1 MKTNFGLLFEWP
13 LKIVFSVFHIVTYF
27 RILESDNHSEA
38 EYMKQLILSV
48 LYNICGRMQ
57 KEMED
62 TKGILQTC
70 EVNSLP
76 ASSYDMIA
84 VTK

>member
-1 MKTNFGLLFEWP
+1 MCHGSFP
-13 LKIVFSVFHIVTYF
+13 IATYF

-62 TKGILQTC
+62 TKGSMVTGEIYS
-70 EVNSLP
+70 VYLP
-76 ASSYDMIA
+76 VLTVDNLCKQFGS
-84 VTK
+84 